1 MSASTLGDVFQAAR
15 PLLFQTLAGWQRFFA
30 RRGSAPEQAQALAGK
45 ALHQTMLFRGLDD
58 AAAAALREA
67 VAAVGLTVVAGT
79 DVVPGEMIVA
89 GPERAWQQLAVR
101 LGLAS
106 AATNG
111 VAQRPW
117 QPGPPPPVRYRH
129 RDGWRELPFGQRT
142 YIMGILNLT
151 TDSFSDDGL
160 GDDID
165 RAVQRAHEMVAAGAD
180 ILDIGAEASEARET
194 GQPVD
199 VNLEAERVVR
209 LIERLKG
216 EVDAILS
223 IDTCKA
229 PVAEAA
235 LAAGAHII
243 NDVTA
248 LQGDE
253 GMAAVVARAGC
264 PVVLMHEAKL
274 DPAEDLLD
282 AIHAD
287 LLAAIDAAVDAGI
300 AEEQI
305 ILDAGFG
312 MSKGIPEDLESTR
325 RLRELT
331 GLGRPLLHAPS
342 RKRTI
347 GRILGYPDTVEER
360 LLGTAAACFAG
371 IAGGADILRVHD
383 VLDMVRLARMA
394 DALVRGYP
402 AAEGDRPVV

>member
-1 MSASTLGDVFQAAR
+1 MSESTLADVFRAAR
-15 PLLFQTLAGWQRFFA
+15 PLRFQTVAGWEQFFA
-30 RRGSAPEQAQALAGK
+30 RRGSGSEQATALAGE
-45 ALHQTMLFRGLDD
+45 ALHHTILFRGLDGAE
-58 AAAAALREA
+58 AAAVMQAAQ
-67 VAAVGLTVVAGT
+67 AAGLTVVGPDA
-79 DVVPGEMIVA
+79 VPGEMIVA
-89 GPERAWQQLAVR
+89 GTEAAWRQLEAK
-101 LGLAS
+101 LGLARQ
-106 AATNG
+106 AFA
-111 VAQRPW
+111 RPW

-129 RDGWRELPFGQRT
+129 RDGWRELPFGERT

-160 GDDID
+160 GDDIEQ
-165 RAVQRAHEMVAAGAD
+165 AVQRAREMVAAGAD

-199 VNLEAERVVR
+199 VDLEAGRVVR
-209 LIERLKG
+209 LVERLAG

-229 PVAEAA
+229 RVAEAA

-253 GMAAVVARAGC
+253 AMAAVVAQAGC

-274 DPAEDLLD
+274 DPSEDLLD

-287 LLAAIDAAVDAGI
+287 LLVAVGAAVDAGI

-347 GRILGYPDTVEER
+347 GRVLGFPDTVEER

-383 VLDMVRLARMA
+383 VLDMARLARMA
-394 DALVRGYP
+394 DALLRGYP
-402 AAEGDRPVV
+402 AAEGETPVL

>member
-1 MSASTLGDVFQAAR
+1 MPDRNGSPGDLFQAAR
-15 PLLFQTLAGWQRFFA
+15 PLALRTAAGWERFFA
-30 RRGSAPEQAQALAGK
+30 RRGAAPEQARQLARQALHHTV
-45 ALHQTMLFRGLDD
+45 LLRGLDEQAAATVTK
-58 AAAAALREA
+58 AAAAA
-67 VAAVGLTVVAGT
+67 GLTVVADAG
-79 DVVPGEMIVA
+79 VVPGELIVA
-89 GPERAWQQLAVR
+89 GPEANWLR
-101 LGLAS
+101 LE
-106 AATNG
+106 AALG
-111 VAQRPW
+111 GRWRRPRPW

-129 RDGWRELPFGQRT
+129 RDGWRELRFGERT

-165 RAVQRAHEMVAAGAD
+165 RAVQRARAMVAAGAD

-199 VNLEAERVVR
+199 VAVETERVVR
-209 LIERLKG
+209 LVERLAG

-229 PVAEAA
+229 AVAEAA
-235 LAAGAHII
+235 LAAGAHLI

-248 LQGDE
+248 LQGDPA
-253 GMAAVVARAGC
+253 MAGVVARAGC
-264 PVVLMHEAKL
+264 PVVLMHEAQL

-287 LLAAIDAAVDAGI
+287 LLAALGAAVEAGI

-347 GRILGYPDTVEER
+347 GRVLGYPDTVEER

-383 VLDMVRLARMA
+383 VQDMARLARMA
-394 DALVRGYP
+394 DALLRGYP
-402 AAEGDRPVV
+402 AAEGQEPVI